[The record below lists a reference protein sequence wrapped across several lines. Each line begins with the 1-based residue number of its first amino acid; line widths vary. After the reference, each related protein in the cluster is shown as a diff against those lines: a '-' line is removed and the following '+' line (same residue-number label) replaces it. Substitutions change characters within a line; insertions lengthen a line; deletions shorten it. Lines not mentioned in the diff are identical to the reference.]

1 MAVITISRGSYSRGK
16 EVAEKVA
23 QKTGYECIAREVFLD
38 ASEEFNI
45 PEIKLIHAINNGPS
59 ILDRFI
65 YGKEK
70 YIAYIQAALLKHLQ
84 KDNVVYHGFAGH
96 FFVRDIPHIL
106 KVRIIADLEDRVRIV
121 MDRDGISRKE
131 ALHLLEKVDKQRRK
145 WGREL
150 YGIDT
155 WDPMLYDLVLHI
167 HKITVDDA
175 VDIICHNAQLKHFQT
190 TPESQKA
197 MDDLA
202 LSVKVKAALIDTKP
216 DIEVSADNELVYIKT
231 EAPLEQEPELVQKM
245 EKIVKTIPG
254 VKEIKIQVLPI
265 LPYKRL
271 SYFDNL
277 FSR

>member
-1 MAVITISRGSYSRGK
+1 M
-16 EVAEKVA
+16 
-23 QKTGYECIAREVFLD
+23 
-38 ASEEFNI
+38 
-45 PEIKLIHAINNGPS
+45 
-59 ILDRFI
+59 
-65 YGKEK
+65 
-70 YIAYIQAALLKHLQ
+70 
-84 KDNVVYHGFAGH
+84 
-96 FFVRDIPHIL
+96 RDIPHIL
-106 KVRIIADLEDRVRIV
+106 KVRIIADLEDRVKIV

-155 WDPMLYDLVLHI
+155 WDPILYDLVLHI

-202 LSVKVKAALIDTKP
+202 LSVKVKAALIDIKP

-245 EKIVKTIPG
+245 EKIAKTIPG

-271 SYFDNL
+271 SYFDNF